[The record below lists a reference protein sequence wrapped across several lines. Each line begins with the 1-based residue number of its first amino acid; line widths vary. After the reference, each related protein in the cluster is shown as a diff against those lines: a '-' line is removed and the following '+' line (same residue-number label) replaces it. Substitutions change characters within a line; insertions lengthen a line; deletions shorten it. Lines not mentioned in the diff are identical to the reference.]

1 MNWLDNWRV
10 FLALAIFLIAGGVL
24 RSAWA
29 TRRDGFTID
38 EPWHITAGVAYLRT
52 GEYYLNPEHP
62 PLAKLVAGLAA
73 TRSFSYFS
81 EPGPLHD
88 KLDERKFVEDI
99 VYGRNDADL
108 IQSRVRRVM
117 YLFNGLLLLLFAL
130 ATFRVFAGMV
140 ALGSLLFVLIDPT
153 VAAHWPV
160 VMTDLPVGLL
170 SVTSVLICIHTL
182 RNWSVASL
190 CLLAITLGLTLS
202 VKHSGLIS
210 FAFTGALGLATLLW
224 QFRKFKLTA
233 LRRSAVF
240 LIVLAGA
247 VAILWGT
254 YRFRYYEG
262 NQAQEKFNRPLQFGG
277 PL

>member
-1 MNWLDNWRV
+1 MNWLNNWRV

-29 TRRDGFTID
+29 TRRDGFTVD

-52 GEYYLNPEHP
+52 GEYY
-62 PLAKLVAGLAA
+62 
-73 TRSFSYFS
+73 
-81 EPGPLHD
+81 
-88 KLDERKFVEDI
+88 
-99 VYGRNDADL
+99 L

-160 VMTDLPVGLL
+160 VITDLPVGLL

-182 RNWSVASL
+182 RNWSVANL

-210 FAFTGALGLATLLW
+210 FGFTGALGLATLLW
-224 QFRKFKLTA
+224 QFRKSKPAA
-233 LRRSAVF
+233 LRR
-240 LIVLAGA
+240 
-247 VAILWGT
+247 
-254 YRFRYYEG
+254 
-262 NQAQEKFNRPLQFGG
+262 
-277 PL
+277 